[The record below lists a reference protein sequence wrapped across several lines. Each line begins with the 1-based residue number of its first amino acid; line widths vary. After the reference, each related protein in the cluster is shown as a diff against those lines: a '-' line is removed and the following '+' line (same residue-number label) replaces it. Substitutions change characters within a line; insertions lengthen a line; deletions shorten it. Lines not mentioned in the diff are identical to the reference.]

1 MLVVTGIFD
10 KERFIPDTPV
20 SIPQKKRVVVTIEEE
35 TVEETK
41 ASVYG
46 CLRQYADPAKY
57 TQTELE
63 DGYRA
68 MAVDEEYEREAMEWC
83 NGLLNGIDDET
94 R

>member
-35 TVEETK
+35 RTEETK

-46 CLRQYADPAKY
+46 CLRQYADPAKI
-57 TQTELE
+57 EGEKGAWERAVLE
-63 DGYRA
+63 NYA
-68 MAVDEEYEREAMEWC
+68 E
-83 NGLLNGIDDET
+83 N
-94 R
+94 